1 MEAMS
6 EVVNGER
13 GSARKFR
20 LDDDLNVKMAGKTGT
35 SQVRSI
41 SNAEREAGGK
51 QAEQTPW
58 EERDHALFTAF
69 APVKFPR
76 YASCV
81 VVEHGSSGTYAAK
94 LTKDIMT
101 EVLSSDPLSR
111 SALKFSDNDWRME
124 RGT

>member
-1 MEAMS
+1 MS
-6 EVVNGER
+6 DVVNGDR

-20 LDDDLNVKMAGKTGT
+20 LDKHLSAQMAGKTGT
-35 SQVRSI
+35 SQVRRI
-41 SNAEREAGGK
+41 SNAERKAGGK
-51 QAEQTPW
+51 QAEKTPW

-69 APVKFPR
+69 APVDAPR

-101 EVLSSDPLSR
+101 DVLSSDPLSR
-111 SALKFSDNDWRME
+111 APLGFSNSDQRMK